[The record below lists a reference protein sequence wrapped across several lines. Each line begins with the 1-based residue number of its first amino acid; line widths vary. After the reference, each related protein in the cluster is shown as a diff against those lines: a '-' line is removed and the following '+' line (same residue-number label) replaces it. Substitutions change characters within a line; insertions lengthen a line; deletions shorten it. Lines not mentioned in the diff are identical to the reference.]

1 MDLSSQASLTELLR
15 DEASVAHPTSLR
27 PMPHLSLQGHTAHSS
42 LTMIS
47 AFVPAEQLQQP
58 DLAQMAQP
66 TLARPPTSDNPSNY
80 YGAYTSLYHTLQ
92 PEHIIALEEA
102 ILTYGFVNFEPKE
115 PSPDFAAARAKRIV
129 SLELLV
135 CT

>member
-66 TLARPPTSDNPSNY
+66 TLARPPSGGYNP
-80 YGAYTSLYHTLQ
+80 TKQLLWRLYVSV
-92 PEHIIALEEA
+92 PYIAA
-102 ILTYGFVNFEPKE
+102 
-115 PSPDFAAARAKRIV
+115 
-129 SLELLV
+129 
-135 CT
+135 